1 MSKSI
6 LQVEKR
12 SKRVYSK
19 SLKSSVWK
27 YCKEIK
33 RENPD
38 PKSTKVLK
46 KKLKGSIISVA

>member
-19 SLKSSVWK
+19 SLKSSAWK

-46 KKLKGSIISVA
+46 KKT